1 METLLRIRP
10 KKQNIWDFDLSGIE
24 QLHKLANALS
34 VKIETSE
41 DVSIL
46 AQPVRIGSLTSSNS
60 LATQAMEGCD
70 GDSQGRPGPLT
81 FRRYTRF
88 AAGGAGIIW
97 SEAIAVVPEGRAN
110 PRQLWF
116 NEESKETFRDMLK
129 QARAAAHQ
137 RWGKNHNPIIVAQLT
152 HSGRYSKPQGV
163 SEPIIPQHD
172 PYRDVMV
179 PQYPPNADARKNLS
193 ADWPVVTDE
202 YLDRLQERFVEAAR
216 IAFESGFD
224 AVDIKACHGYLIN
237 EILACFNRGGK
248 YGGSFENRTRILL
261 EIIDK
266 ICAKLGKDKLVTTRF
281 PMYDAI
287 PYPYGWAVDRN
298 DYTKPDFTEPKKL
311 LGLLQ
316 DRGVK
321 FINTTVGNPYY
332 SPHMGRPFNEPILG
346 SYESPEHPLRGLV
359 RILDITAEIQKAV
372 PNLVVVG
379 TGYSW
384 LRVLLPYVGAAS
396 KKNGKVTVV
405 GAGRMSFAYPDFPY
419 DIIKKGRMDPDKC
432 CIGCSGCTQIMRDG
446 GMAGCVVRDNK
457 IYGPIYER
465 GRMSDRTNLVRL
477 ADACRE
483 CGDATCKRACPAGID
498 IPKFIKLFL
507 DGDDRGAYEVIRE
520 ANILPEI
527 CAWLCPTEELCE
539 GSCMQ
544 NFLGDMAMSISDIQ
558 RYLAVQANRNGWSK
572 LRIPVKSTG
581 KKAAVIGAG
590 PAGLACA
597 AKLAESGHKVT
608 VFEARNELGGM
619 VEGVIARE
627 KQGMSLE
634 NELKAVFESVSEKS
648 LEFRLGKGLT
658 ADYNL
663 DKVTAEGFDA
673 AFIGMGL
680 WESKTLHKGGR
691 LDGLWGAL
699 EFLAAMKAGQ
709 KIDFTGKRIAVI
721 GGGNTGMDVCVA
733 AKGVGAA
740 SVYMICFE
748 SFMTMPAWLNERQQI
763 LTEDISFMNQ
773 FMPKEYLNDNGKVRA
788 VRINHVNLAE
798 PDEKGFR
805 APIEIPGAELI
816 IEVDVV
822 IEALGQKA
830 PKNLKNILPG
840 VELTANNLVAVRNGG
855 FATSRK
861 GVFAGGDIIN
871 GGKMVVTAVGDGTR
885 AAEQINK
892 FLKG

>member
-1 METLLRIRP
+1 MEALRIRP
-10 KKQNIWDFDLSGIE
+10 KKQNVWDFDLNSVE
-24 QLHKLANALS
+24 KLHKLANSLS
-34 VKIETSE
+34 VKIETS
-41 DVSIL
+41 DDTSIL
-46 AQPVRIGSLTSSNS
+46 KQPVRIGNLTAPNS
-60 LATQAMEGCD
+60 FATQAMEGCD

-81 FRRYTRF
+81 FRRYKRF

-110 PRQLWF
+110 PRQLWL
-116 NEESKETFRDMLK
+116 NEDSKDTFAEMLR
-129 QARAAAHQ
+129 QARESAHQ
-137 RWGKNHNPIIVAQLT
+137 RFGKNHNPVIVAQLT
-152 HSGRYSKPQGV
+152 HSGRYSKPKGV
-163 SEPIIPQHD
+163 PEPIIPQHD
-172 PYRDVMV
+172 PYRDAMV
-179 PQYPPNADARKNLS
+179 PQYPPDASAKKNL
-193 ADWPVVTDE
+193 APDWPVATDE
-202 YLDRLQERFVEAAR
+202 YFDQLQEHFVNVAQM
-216 IAFESGFD
+216 AFSAGFD

-237 EILACFNRGGK
+237 EIFACFNRPGK

-266 ICAKLGKDKLVTTRF
+266 IHAKLGKDKLVTTRF

-287 PYPYGWAVDRN
+287 PYPYGWAVDKN

-311 LGLLQ
+311 LKLLQ
-316 DRGVK
+316 DKDVK

-346 SYESPEHPLRGLV
+346 TYESPEHPLIALT
-359 RILDITAEIQKAV
+359 RILDITAEIQKAA
-372 PNLVVVG
+372 PDLVVVG

-384 LRVLLPYVGAAS
+384 LRSLLPYVGAAS
-396 KKNGKVTVV
+396 KKNGRVTVV

-419 DIIKKGRMDPDKC
+419 DIIKKGKLDPEKC

-457 IYGPIYER
+457 VYGPIYER
-465 GRMSDRTNLVRL
+465 GRMGDRANLVRL

-520 ANILPEI
+520 VNILPEI
-527 CAWLCPTEELCE
+527 CAWLCPTQDLCE

-572 LRIPVKSTG
+572 LRIPAKSTG
-581 KKAAVIGAG
+581 RKVAVIGAG

-597 AKLAESGHKVT
+597 ARLVESGHKVT

-619 VEGVIARE
+619 VKGVIARE

-634 NELKAVFESVSEKS
+634 NELKAVFESVPEKS
-648 LEFRLGKGLT
+648 LEFRFGKGLT

-663 DKVTAEGFDA
+663 DKVMAEGFGA

-680 WESKTLHKGGR
+680 WESKTLHKGDN
-691 LDGLWGAL
+691 LDGLWGSL
-699 EFLAAMKAGQ
+699 EFLGAIKAGE
-709 KIDFTGKRIAVI
+709 KIDLAGKRVVVI

-733 AKGVGAA
+733 AKEAGAN

-748 SFMTMPAWLNERQQI
+748 SFVTMPAWLNERQRT
-763 LTEDISFMNQ
+763 LTEDVSFMNL
-773 FMPKEYLNDNGKVRA
+773 FMPKEYLNGSGKVRA
-788 VRINHVNLAE
+788 VKINHVNLAE

-805 APIEIPGAELI
+805 APIEIAGAELTI
-816 IEVDVV
+816 DVDVI
-822 IEALGQKA
+822 IEALGQKT
-830 PKNLKNILPG
+830 PKDIKALLLG
-840 VELTANNLVAVRNGG
+840 VELTANNLVAVKNGSL
-855 FATSRK
+855 ATSRK

-871 GGKMVVTAVGDGTR
+871 GGKMVVTAVADGMK
-885 AAEQINK
+885 AAKEINE
-892 FLKG
+892 FLK

>member
-1 METLLRIRP
+1 METSLRIRP
-10 KKQNIWDFDLSGIE
+10 KKQNIWDFDLSSIE
-24 QLHKLANALS
+24 QLHNLANALS
-34 VKIETSE
+34 VRIETSK
-41 DVSIL
+41 DVSVL
-46 AQPVRIGSLTSSNS
+46 AQPVRIGELTAPNS

-70 GDSQGRPGPLT
+70 GDSEGQPGPLT
-81 FRRYTRF
+81 FRRYKRF

-110 PRQLWF
+110 PRQLWL
-116 NEESKETFRDMLK
+116 NENSKETFKDMVK
-129 QARAAAHQ
+129 QAREAAHQ
-137 RWGKNHNPIIVAQLT
+137 RWGKKHNPIIVAQLT
-152 HSGRYSKPQGV
+152 HSGRYSKPKGI

-179 PQYPPNADARKNLS
+179 PQYPPNADAKKNLS
-193 ADWPVVTDE
+193 PDWPVVTDE
-202 YLDRLQERFVEAAR
+202 YLDQLQERFVEAAE
-216 IAFESGFD
+216 IAFEAGFD

-237 EILACFNRGGK
+237 EIFACFNRPGK

-261 EIIDK
+261 ETIDK
-266 ICAKLGKDKLVTTRF
+266 IYAKLGKDKLVTTRF

-287 PYPYGWAVDRN
+287 PYPYGWAVDKN
-298 DYTKPDFTEPKKL
+298 DYTKPDFTEPRKL
-311 LGLLQ
+311 LKLLE
-316 DRGVK
+316 DKGVK

-332 SPHMGRPFNEPILG
+332 SPHTGRPFNEPILG
-346 SYESPEHPLRGLV
+346 SYEIPEHPLKGLA
-359 RILDITAEIQKAV
+359 RILDITAEIQKTS

-384 LRVLLPYVGAAS
+384 LRSLLPYVGAAS
-396 KKNGKVTVV
+396 KKNGRVTVV

-457 IYGPIYER
+457 VYGLIYEQ
-465 GRMSDRTNLVRL
+465 GRMGDRTNLVRL

-498 IPKFIKLFL
+498 IPKFIKLFF
-507 DGDDRGAYEVIRE
+507 DGDDRGAYEVIRQ
-520 ANILPEI
+520 ANILPEV

-572 LRIPVKSTG
+572 LRMPAKSSG
-581 KKAAVIGAG
+581 KRVAVIGAG

-597 AKLAESGHKVT
+597 ARLVESGHKVT
-608 VFEARNELGGM
+608 VFEARNESGGM
-619 VEGVIARE
+619 VKGVIARE

-634 NELKAVFESVSEKS
+634 NELKAVFESAPAKAI
-648 LEFRLGKGLT
+648 EFRFGKALT
-658 ADYNL
+658 ANCNL
-663 DKVTAEGFDA
+663 DNIMAEGFDA

-680 WESKTLHKGGR
+680 WESKTLHKGGK
-691 LDGLWGAL
+691 LKGLWGAL
-699 EFLAAMKAGQ
+699 EFLGEMKTGG
-709 KIDFTGKRIAVI
+709 KIDFTDKRVAVI

-733 AKGVGAA
+733 AKQAGAD

-748 SFMTMPAWLNERQQI
+748 SFMTMPAWLSERQHI

-773 FMPKEYLNDNGKVRA
+773 FMPKEYLNGNRRVRA
-788 VRINHVNLAE
+788 VRINHVNLSE

-805 APIEIPGAELI
+805 APIEIAGAEFTI
-816 IEVDVV
+816 DVDVI

-830 PKNLKNILPG
+830 PNNLKVLLPG
-840 VELTANNLVAVRNGG
+840 IELTANNLIAVKNGSL
-855 FATSRK
+855 ATSRK

-871 GGKMVVTAVGDGTR
+871 GGKMVVTAVSDGTK
-885 AAEQINK
+885 AAEQINQ

>member
-24 QLHKLANALS
+24 QLHRLADALS

-41 DVSIL
+41 DISIL
-46 AQPVRIGSLTSSNS
+46 ARPVKVGSLTAPNS

-70 GDSQGRPGPLT
+70 GNSEGWPGPLT
-81 FRRYTRF
+81 FRRYKRF

-116 NEESKETFRDMLK
+116 NENSKETFAELVK
-129 QARAAAHQ
+129 QARQAANQ
-137 RWGKNHNPIIVAQLT
+137 RWGKKHNPIIVAQLT
-152 HSGRYSKPQGV
+152 HSGRYSKPKGV

-179 PQYPPNADARKNLS
+179 PQYPPNAQARKNLPV
-193 ADWPVVTDE
+193 DWPVVTDE
-202 YLDRLQERFVEAAR
+202 YLDQLQEHFVKAAQM
-216 IAFESGFD
+216 AFEAGFD

-237 EILACFNRGGK
+237 EILACFNRPGK

-266 ICAKLGKDKLVTTRF
+266 IHAKLGKDKLVTTRF

-287 PYPYGWAVDRN
+287 PYPYGWAVDKD

-311 LGLLQ
+311 LKLLQ
-316 DRGVK
+316 NRGVK

-346 SYESPEHPLRGLV
+346 AYESPEHPLIALV
-359 RILDITAEIQKAV
+359 RILDITAEIQKTV
-372 PNLVVVG
+372 PDMVVVG

-384 LRVLLPYVGAAS
+384 LRSLLPYVGAAS

-446 GMAGCVVRDNK
+446 GMAGCVIRDNK
-457 IYGPIYER
+457 VYGPIYER
-465 GRMSDRTNLVRL
+465 GRMGDRTNLVRL

-483 CGDATCKRACPAGID
+483 CGDATCKKACPAGID
-498 IPKFIKLFL
+498 IPKFIKLFF
-507 DGDDRGAYEVIRE
+507 DGDDRGAYEVIRQ

-558 RYLAVQANRNGWSK
+558 RYLAVQANRNGWSR
-572 LRIPVKSTG
+572 LRIPTKLTG
-581 KKAAVIGAG
+581 KKVAVIGAG

-597 AKLAESGHKVT
+597 AKLVESGHKVT
-608 VFEARNELGGM
+608 VFEASNELGGM
-619 VEGVIARE
+619 VKGVIARE

-634 NELKAVFESVSEKS
+634 NELKAVFESVPEKN
-648 LEFRLGKGLT
+648 LEFRFGKALT

-663 DKVTAEGFDA
+663 DKVMASGFDA

-680 WESKTLHKGGR
+680 WESKTLHKGGK

-699 EFLAAMKAGQ
+699 EFLAAVKAGQ
-709 KIDFTGKRIAVI
+709 KIDFTGKRVAVI
-721 GGGNTGMDVCVA
+721 GGGNTGMDICVA
-733 AKGVGAA
+733 AKQAGAD

-748 SFMTMPAWLNERQQI
+748 SFMTMPAWLNERQRT
-763 LTEDISFMNQ
+763 LVEDISFMNQ
-773 FMPKEYLNDNGKVRA
+773 FMPKEYLADNGKVRA
-788 VRINHVNLAE
+788 VKINHVNLAP

-805 APIEIPGAELI
+805 KPIEIPQAVLTIDVDVI
-816 IEVDVV
+816 IES
-822 IEALGQKA
+822 LGQKA
-830 PKNLKNILPG
+830 PNNLKVLLPG
-840 VELTANNLVAVRNGG
+840 VEITADGLVAVKNGSL
-855 FATSRK
+855 ATGRK
-861 GVFAGGDIIN
+861 GIFAGGDIIN
-871 GGKMVVTAVGDGTR
+871 GGKMVVTAVADGTK
-885 AAEQINK
+885 AAQQIK
-892 FLKG
+892 QFLES

>member
-10 KKQNIWDFDLSGIE
+10 KKQNIWDFDLNSVE
-24 QLHKLANALS
+24 QLHKLANSLS
-34 VKIETSE
+34 VKIETS
-41 DVSIL
+41 DDISVL
-46 AQPVRIGSLTSSNS
+46 AQPVNIGKLTAPNS

-81 FRRYTRF
+81 FRRYKRF
-88 AAGGAGIIW
+88 AAGGAGIVW
-97 SEAIAVVPEGRAN
+97 TEAIAVVSEGRAN
-110 PRQLWF
+110 PRQLWL
-116 NEESKETFRDMLK
+116 NENSKETFADLVR
-129 QARAAAHQ
+129 QARQAAWQ
-137 RWGKNHNPIIVAQLT
+137 RFGKDHNPIIVAQLT

-163 SEPIIPQHD
+163 PEPIIPQHD

-179 PQYPPNADARKNLS
+179 PQYPPNADAEKNLP

-202 YLDRLQERFVEAAR
+202 YLDHLQEYFVKAAEM
-216 IAFESGFD
+216 AFEAGFD

-237 EILACFNRGGK
+237 EIFASFNRPGK

-261 EIIDK
+261 ETIDK

-287 PYPYGWAVDRN
+287 PYPYGWAVDKN

-311 LGLLQ
+311 LKLLQ
-316 DRGVK
+316 NRGVK

-346 SYESPEHPLRGLV
+346 SYESPEHPLIALV
-359 RILDITAEIQKAV
+359 RILDITAEIQKAA
-372 PNLVVVG
+372 PDLVVVG

-384 LRVLLPYVGAAS
+384 LRSLLPYVGAAS
-396 KKNGKVTVV
+396 KKNGRVTVV

-457 IYGPIYER
+457 VYGPIYEQ
-465 GRMSDRTNLVRL
+465 GRMGDRSNLVRL

-483 CGDATCKRACPAGID
+483 CGDAICKRACPAGIN
-498 IPKFIKLFL
+498 IPKFIKLFF
-507 DGDDRGAYEVIRE
+507 DGDDKGAYEVIRE

-527 CAWLCPTEELCE
+527 CAWLCPTEDLCE

-572 LRIPVKSTG
+572 LRIPAKSTG
-581 KKAAVIGAG
+581 KKVAVIGAG

-597 AKLAESGHKVT
+597 ARLVESGHKVT
-608 VFEARNELGGM
+608 VFEAGNELGGM
-619 VEGVIARE
+619 VKGVVARE

-634 NELKAVFESVSEKS
+634 NELKAVFESAPAKN
-648 LEFRLGKGLT
+648 LEFRLGRGLT
-658 ADYNL
+658 AAYNL
-663 DKVTAEGFDA
+663 DKVMAEGFDA

-680 WESKTLHKGGR
+680 WESKTLHKGGK

-699 EFLAAMKAGQ
+699 EFLGDIKAGK
-709 KIDFTGKRIAVI
+709 KIDLTGKRVAVI

-733 AKGVGAA
+733 AKQAGAA

-748 SFMTMPAWLNERQQI
+748 SFMTMPAWLNERQQT
-763 LTEDISFMNQ
+763 LTEDISFMNL
-773 FMPKEYLNDNGKVRA
+773 FMPKEYLNGDGRVRA
-788 VRINHVNLAE
+788 VKINHVNLAP

-805 APIEIPGAELI
+805 APVEIPQAELTI
-816 IEVDVV
+816 DVDVI

-830 PKNLKNILPG
+830 PNNLKALLPG
-840 VELTANNLVAVRNGG
+840 VAISANNLIVIRDDSL
-855 FATSRK
+855 ATSRK

-885 AAEQINK
+885 AAKEIDE
-892 FLKG
+892 FLG